1 MSDLTGV
8 PKLDATH
15 YSDNPKNKETPSLT
29 INQVDDHTEGS
40 AHHPARHG
48 RGDKKKVDHALELED
63 TLLELKHDLSKESR
77 RGHVEEVKKI
87 DKEISQ
93 VLEEKQNLDVSL

>member
-15 YSDNPKNKETPSLT
+15 YSDNPKNKETPSSS
-29 INQVDDHTEGS
+29 QSHVEDHTEGS
-40 AHHPARHG
+40 LHHPARHG
-48 RGDKKKVDHALELED
+48 RGDKQKVDHALELED
-63 TLLELKHDLSKESR
+63 TLLELKHDLSKESS
-77 RGHVEEVKKI
+77 RGHIEEVKKL

-93 VLEEKQNLDVSL
+93 VLEQKENLDVSL